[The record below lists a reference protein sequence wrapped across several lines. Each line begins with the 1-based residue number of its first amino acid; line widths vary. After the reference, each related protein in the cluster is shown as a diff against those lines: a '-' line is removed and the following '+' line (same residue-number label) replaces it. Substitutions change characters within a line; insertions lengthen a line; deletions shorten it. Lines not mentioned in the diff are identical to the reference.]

1 MAKPKTTKSA
11 QLPAFRSDAEERKF
25 WETHSPSEYFAHM
38 RPIRVD
44 VSQNFLAR
52 VKARKRSGTARTK

>member
-1 MAKPKTTKSA
+1 MARPKTTKSA
-11 QLPAFRSDAEERKF
+11 RPPAFRGDAEERKF

-44 VSQNFLAR
+44 VSQNVLAR
-52 VKARKRSGTARTK
+52 VKARKRRGPARTK

>member
-1 MAKPKTTKSA
+1 MARPKTTKSA

-25 WETHSPSEYFAHM
+25 WETHTPSEYLAHM

-44 VSQNFLAR
+44 VSQDFLAR
-52 VKARKRSGTARTK
+52 VKARKRR

>member
-1 MAKPKTTKSA
+1 MARPKTTKSA

-25 WETHSPSEYFAHM
+25 WETHSPSEFLAHM

-44 VSQNFLAR
+44 VSRDVLER
-52 VKARKRSGTARTK
+52 VNARKRRGTARTK